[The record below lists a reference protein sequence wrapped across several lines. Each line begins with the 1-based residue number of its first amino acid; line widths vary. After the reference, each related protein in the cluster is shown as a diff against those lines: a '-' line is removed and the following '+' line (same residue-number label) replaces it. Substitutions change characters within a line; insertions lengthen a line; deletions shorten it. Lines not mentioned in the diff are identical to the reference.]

1 MTQPNADKSHEL
13 EVLAH
18 GPAQSQFAE
27 PLDYIFAEHF
37 RQRVLC
43 NVLELIANGGRPD
56 RRLVAAS
63 IKFLLNDFAPHIQ
76 DEEKDLFPMLRRRA
90 QPDDRVGEL
99 IDQLSQEHAADEIDV
114 QDIVNGLQALLR
126 RTVKIQASF
135 SSLLKRFVANER
147 HHLTVENAIILPLA
161 RLRLT
166 REDLWSLGHR
176 MAERRGQVYPELGN
190 AV

>member
-1 MTQPNADKSHEL
+1 MIQQRADNHNEL
-13 EVLAH
+13 EVLSHA
-18 GPAQSQFAE
+18 PAQSQFAE
-27 PLDYIFAEHF
+27 PLDYIFNEHF

-56 RRLVAAS
+56 RKLVAAS
-63 IKFLLNDFAPHIQ
+63 IKFLLNDLAPHIQ
-76 DEEKDLFPMLRRRA
+76 DEEQDLFPLLRRRA
-90 QPDDRVGEL
+90 KPDDRVSEL
-99 IDQLSQEHAADEIDV
+99 IDQLSEEHAADKLDV
-114 QDIVNGLQALLR
+114 QDIIDGLQALLR
-126 RTVKIQASF
+126 RTVKVQASF
-135 SSLLKRFVANER
+135 ARLLKRFVANER

-176 MAERRGQVYPELGN
+176 MAQRRGQVYPEQGN

>member
-1 MTQPNADKSHEL
+1 MIDPESAVPHEI
-13 EVLAH
+13 EVLGAA
-18 GPAQSQFAE
+18 PPPDQLAQ

-43 NVLELIANGGRPD
+43 NVLDTIASGRSTE
-56 RRLVAAS
+56 RTLLQAA
-63 IKFLLNDFAPHIQ
+63 ICFLKTDFAPHVC
-76 DEEKDLFPMLRRRA
+76 DEEEDLFPLLRRRA
-90 QPDDRVGEL
+90 EPDDEVVQL
-99 IDQLSQEHAADEIDV
+99 IDRLSEEHAADKLDAQEI
-114 QDIVNGLQALLR
+114 IEGLQGLLRKTGRVPATLAKLLR
-126 RTVKIQASF
+126 RFA
-135 SSLLKRFVANER
+135 ANER

-176 MAERRGQVYPELGN
+176 MAQRRGLPFPEVVN

>member
-1 MTQPNADKSHEL
+1 MIQQRADNHHEL

-18 GPAQSQFAE
+18 APAQSQFAE

-56 RRLVAAS
+56 RKLVAAS
-63 IKFLLNDFAPHIQ
+63 IKFLLNDLAPHIQ
-76 DEEKDLFPMLRRRA
+76 DEEQDLFPLLRRRA
-90 QPDDRVGEL
+90 KPDDRVSEL
-99 IDQLSQEHAADEIDV
+99 IDQLSEEHAADKLDV
-114 QDIVNGLQALLR
+114 QDIIDGLQALLR
-126 RTVKIQASF
+126 RTVKVQASF
-135 SSLLKRFVANER
+135 ARLLKRFVANER

-176 MAERRGQVYPELGN
+176 MAQRRGQVYPEQGN

>member
-1 MTQPNADKSHEL
+1 MSQLESGNHNEL
-13 EVLAH
+13 EVLAYA
-18 GPAQSQFAE
+18 PPQSQFAQ

-43 NVLELIANGGRPD
+43 NVLELIANGDRPD

-63 IKFLLNDFAPHIQ
+63 IKFLRNDFAPHIQ
-76 DEEKDLFPMLRRRA
+76 DEEQDLFPLLRRRA
-90 QPDDRVGEL
+90 EPEDRV
-99 IDQLSQEHAADEIDV
+99 DQLISQLSEEHASDKLDV

-126 RTVKIQASF
+126 RTVSVQSSF
-135 SSLLKRFVANER
+135 ARLLRRFVANER

-166 REDLWSLGHR
+166 HDDLLTLGHR
-176 MAERRGQVYPELGN
+176 MAERRGETFPETAN